1 MGNASRTT
9 SRRAVAIVGAGAL
22 GRVLARR
29 LTQQGYPV
37 TAVLSRNRTSARALA
52 REVGAAVGSDDWND
66 LPFDVSVVMVCVPD
80 DAIPAV
86 AASLADL
93 PRDWASTVVGHTSGA
108 RTAEALAPLAR
119 AGAATF
125 SFHPMQT
132 FTSES
137 DPSAFDGIYV
147 GVEGDPDAVPFGAQL
162 ASDLG
167 AQAVRVPTEAKTRY
181 HLAAAVASN
190 GLVALMG
197 MVNEII
203 ASAGL
208 DADDGLALMRPLI
221 ERTQAN
227 VAAHAP
233 EGALTGPAARGDL
246 GTVNAHL
253 EALATHL
260 PHLLPAYAAL
270 TNEMV
275 RLAVRSGRLD
285 AGQAEPVLD
294 ALHDALPESD
304 SPSAG

>member
-1 MGNASRTT
+1 
-9 SRRAVAIVGAGAL
+9 
-22 GRVLARR
+22 
-29 LTQQGYPV
+29 
-37 TAVLSRNRTSARALA
+37 
-52 REVGAAVGSDDWND
+52 
-66 LPFDVSVVMVCVPD
+66 VP
-80 DAIPAV
+80 A
-86 AASLADL
+86 
-93 PRDWASTVVGHTSGA
+93 
-108 RTAEALAPLAR
+108 
-119 AGAATF
+119 
-125 SFHPMQT
+125 
-132 FTSES
+132 
-137 DPSAFDGIYV
+137 
-147 GVEGDPDAVPFGAQL
+147 
-162 ASDLG
+162 
-167 AQAVRVPTEAKTRY
+167 EAKTRY

-203 ASAGL
+203 ASADL
-208 DADDGLALMRPLI
+208 DADDGWALMQPLI

-246 GTVNAHL
+246 KTVNAHL

-294 ALHDALPESD
+294 VLHNALQERD